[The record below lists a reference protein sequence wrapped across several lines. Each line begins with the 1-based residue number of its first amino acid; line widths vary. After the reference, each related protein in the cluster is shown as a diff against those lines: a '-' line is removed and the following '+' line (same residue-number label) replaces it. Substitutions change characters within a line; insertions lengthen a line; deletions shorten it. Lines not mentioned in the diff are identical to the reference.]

1 VQAKVYNLAGEE
13 VDKIELDDAV
23 FGIRP
28 NMAVVHQAVV
38 RQQANARQGTH
49 DTKTRAEVR
58 GGGAKPWRQ
67 KGTGRARQG
76 SIRSPQ
82 WRHGGVVFGP
92 HPRSYEQDMP
102 RKMRRLAMR
111 SVLSAKAAAGRLVV
125 VDSFADLEPRTKV
138 MKQVL
143 DNLKIDGTAL
153 IMTPGHE
160 PNVEMAAANLPYVRT
175 MMAYLLSVV
184 DMLRHDYL
192 ILPRASVDVIHSI
205 LSYTGGRRK
214 RLIKGSTLA
223 RIRANGAGATAP
235 ALPAGAKEEAET
247 ETVAFRPTGEVA
259 AAAAATIADTATI
272 EADTETEDR
281 VLSPTTSSAEAG
293 AETVA
298 SKARKKARS
307 VRSAKAADSTKAQ
320 AEAGVEAKA
329 AEGSGEAAPPKQEA
343 QETREEEGQA

>member
-1 VQAKVYNLAGEE
+1 MQAKVYNLAGEQ
-13 VDKIELDDAV
+13 VGNIELDDAV

-49 DTKTRAEVR
+49 DTRTRAEVS

-76 SIRSPQ
+76 SIRAPQ

-111 SVLSAKAAAGRLVV
+111 SVLSARAATGRLVV
-125 VDSFADLEPRTKV
+125 VDSFADLEPRTKA

-143 DNLKIDGTAL
+143 HNLKIDGTAL
-153 IMTPGHE
+153 IMTPDRE
-160 PNVEMAAANLPYVRT
+160 PNVEMAAANLPNVHT

-184 DMLRHDYL
+184 DMLKHDYL
-192 ILPRASVDVIHSI
+192 VLSRASVDVIHSI

-214 RLIKGSTLA
+214 RPVTGSTLA
-223 RIRANGAGATAP
+223 RARANGATTVPATRTETK
-235 ALPAGAKEEAET
+235 AGAET
-247 ETVAFRPTGEVA
+247 ETVAFEPTGEVA
-259 AAAAATIADTATI
+259 RTATATLADTAAVETG
-272 EADTETEDR
+272 TETEDR
-281 VLSPTTSSAEAG
+281 VLSPTTSG
-293 AETVA
+293 AEEEGALGESQVA
-298 SKARKKARS
+298 PAGRRARS
-307 VRSAKAADSTKAQ
+307 VRSLTGGAGRAGAAAESAQ
-320 AEAGVEAKA
+320 ASEGAG
-329 AEGSGEAAPPKQEA
+329 AETTARPSQ
-343 QETREEEGQA
+343 EEEDEA